1 MADESRVQLQA
12 YNKFLSRIDLTDRL
26 RQAFNSRRP
35 LVQWSGLQCLC
46 QDSSARSVLA
56 LMYTRRDLHAY
67 RRAPGDKRFHQTRAH
82 LKKQTRQMFT
92 ADDKGGYVTVCP
104 SVRPSVCLSVGQL
117 GLQAEKSAKCNDGTL
132 WSGRVLS
139 ARLSTYMYISGVK
152 SLPCIGVIGEA
163 CGRAWGLS
171 PQTLDHG

>member
-104 SVRPSVCLSVGQL
+104 SVRPSVCLSVCR
-117 GLQAEKSAKCNDGTL
+117 SA
-132 WSGRVLS
+132 WSASRE
-139 ARLSTYMYISGVK
+139 
-152 SLPCIGVIGEA
+152 IGEMQWRNSMIGA
-163 CGRAWGLS
+163 SIIGS
-171 PQTLDHG
+171 PIHVHVYLRR